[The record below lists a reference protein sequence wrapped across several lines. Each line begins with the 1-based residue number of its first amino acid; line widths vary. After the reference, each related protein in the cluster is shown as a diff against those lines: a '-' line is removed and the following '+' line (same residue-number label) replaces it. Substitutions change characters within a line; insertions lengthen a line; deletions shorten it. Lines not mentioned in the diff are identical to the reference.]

1 MSSTIDEQAD
11 KNNITQ
17 SIKSWLKVDKEIHL
31 LKEGLKDRQKI
42 KKEHTDSLIAIMK
55 KNEIDCFDIS
65 DGKIIYGQN
74 NIKKPVNKQHMM
86 ECLQKYFGNSN
97 NIQID
102 EIVKHILD
110 NRTITVK
117 DVIRHKRAKKL

>member
-1 MSSTIDEQAD
+1 MSFTDEQTD
-11 KNNITQ
+11 KSNITQ
-17 SIKSWLKVDKEIHL
+17 SIKSWLKVEKEISL
-31 LKEGLKDRQKI
+31 LKQGLKDRQKI
-42 KKEHTDSLIAIMK
+42 KKEHTDALISIMK

-65 DGKIIYGQN
+65 DSKIIYGQN

-97 NIQID
+97 NVQID

-117 DVIRHKRAKKL
+117 DVIRHKRAKKV